1 MCPLGISGGMIR
13 NTENPKAG
21 KIDLD
26 IFYLKVALARWCAVS
41 GTPRQK
47 AQIGISTVDAAAAS
61 RTSYS
66 FMWLK
71 RWENA
76 WRHGDAN
83 KKMAAEEQKELM
95 EMSSRHFCPAS
106 CQMWRCW
113 SLETGSVV
121 ITRLICWH
129 CLRPNDRQERGCHH
143 NLACVFYAKKQL
155 RNKTKFQ
162 CHSNSV
168 NKRKLPRVTTAFAD
182 SRCPSERR
190 NWERNATAWDGSGRL
205 GRGMCVRWS
214 ALNKIF
220 V

>member
-113 SLETGSVV
+113 SLDLSSSLDSSAGTVSARTIARSVAATTISPVSFMPGSSCATKPSFNV
-121 ITRLICWH
+121 TLIVWTKGN
-129 CLRPNDRQERGCHH
+129 CLG
-143 NLACVFYAKKQL
+143 
-155 RNKTKFQ
+155 
-162 CHSNSV
+162 
-168 NKRKLPRVTTAFAD
+168 
-182 SRCPSERR
+182 
-190 NWERNATAWDGSGRL
+190 
-205 GRGMCVRWS
+205 
-214 ALNKIF
+214 
-220 V
+220 